1 MTLRA
6 VIYARYSSDLQNAAS
21 IEDQIRLCR
30 ERAAREGWQIVGS
43 YEDAATSGASLMRP
57 GIQRLQQDARERR
70 FDVVISEALDRLS
83 RNQADIASLYQNLTF
98 AGVAIETLAEGRI
111 DEMHIGLKG
120 TMNALFLKDLAAKTR
135 RGLRGRVEA
144 GKSGGG
150 NAYGYTVLRHMGE
163 DGEIRR
169 GDRQINEDEA
179 AIVRR
184 IFTAYAE
191 GMSPNR
197 IADQLNREGIPGPRG
212 RAWDK
217 STIHGNPKRGTGVL
231 NNEIYVG
238 RLVWNRQSFVKDPA
252 TGKRQARPNPE
263 SEWIV
268 TEVPE
273 LRIIDQSLWDRVK
286 TRQEGRK
293 IEQTDKEAWERRKPR
308 FLLTGLV
315 KCGCC
320 GGGFSTVGK
329 DRFGRSNSR
338 NKGKSVCTN
347 RTGITRQDLE
357 DRILTILSERL
368 MDPELVKVFA
378 AEYIAERN
386 RLAARHVDDRAVK
399 EKELAKIIRDQD
411 VLVNALLSGL
421 PPERIKA
428 KLEQLETRQKHL
440 ERDLATAP
448 APAALTRIHPR
459 MAENWQERIRALIA
473 GLTEPE
479 AEGEARE
486 AIRGLIEKIV
496 ATPVPTKG
504 RRMRLELVLH
514 GDLAGILA
522 LSLNADRLSG
532 QQKTSCEQEV
542 MESAGFLV
550 AGASYDLYLR
560 PEQAKMVAG
569 IRIHQYSQSTP
580 TSHPTKSKR
589 TPHSCHSLFRV
600 AA

>member
-6 VIYARYSSDLQNAAS
+6 VIYARYSSDLQSASS

-30 ERAAREGWQIVGS
+30 ERASREGWQIVGS

-70 FDVVISEALDRLS
+70 FDIVISEALDRLS
-83 RNQADIASLYQNLTF
+83 RNQADIAALYQNLTF

-135 RGLRGRVEA
+135 RGLRGRVEK

-150 NAYGYTVLRHMGE
+150 NAFGYTVLRHMGE
-163 DGEIRR
+163 DGEIKR
-169 GDRQINEDEA
+169 GDREICEEEA
-179 AIVRR
+179 AILRR
-184 IFTAYAE
+184 IFQSYAE

-238 RLVWNRQSFVKDPA
+238 RLVWNRQSFVKDPS

-263 SEWIV
+263 AEWIV
-268 TEVPE
+268 TDVPE
-273 LRIIDQSLWDRVK
+273 LRIIDQTLWDRVK

-329 DRFGRSNSR
+329 DRFRCSNSR
-338 NKGKSVCTN
+338 NKGTSVCSN
-347 RTGITRQDLE
+347 RTGITRRELE
-357 DRILTILSERL
+357 GRILSILSQQL

-378 AEYIAERN
+378 EEYIAERN
-386 RLAARHVDDRAVK
+386 RLAASHVDDRAVK
-399 EKELAKIIRDQD
+399 QKELAKLIKEQD
-411 VLVNALLSGL
+411 ALVNALLSGL

-428 KLEQLETRQKHL
+428 KMEQLESRQKHL

-448 APAALTRIHPR
+448 APAALTQIHPR
-459 MAENWQERIRALIA
+459 MADTYHDRIRAMIV
-473 GLTEPE
+473 GLTEPDHE
-479 AEGEARE
+479 SEARE

-504 RRMRLELVLH
+504 KRMALDLTLY

-532 QQKTSCEQEV
+532 QQKTSLLQEV
-542 MESAGFLV
+542 VESAGFLV
-550 AGASYDLYLR
+550 AGAGFE
-560 PEQAKMVAG
+560 PAA
-569 IRIHQYSQSTP
+569 
-580 TSHPTKSKR
+580 
-589 TPHSCHSLFRV
+589 FRL
-600 AA
+600 